1 MENSIRNQRKFIGHF
16 LLPNWIYFLKV
27 KFGATITDA
36 RGSIAG
42 NTFSRNHY
50 GAYIRARTTPTNPK
64 TAKQVAVRAA
74 VAFLSDMW
82 GNTLTAPQR
91 AAWDLYGSNVAMT
104 DKLGATM
111 YLTGYNH
118 FIRSNLLIKLAGAVI
133 VVAGPVLF
141 EIPAQDPT
149 LSVIFDEA
157 GQKMN
162 VTFDNTMDWAVES
175 GAFMTF
181 FQGKPQNA
189 QRTYFDGPYRRTG
202 VVWGVDPA
210 GAVSPKEEAV
220 QFAVAEGQHCW
231 MYARITRA
239 DGRLSAKIRADHFC
253 VA

>member
-1 MENSIRNQRKFIGHF
+1 MKNQIVEQRKSIAPVW
-16 LLPNWIYFLKV
+16 LASWMYFLKV

-42 NTFSRNHY
+42 TTYSRNHY
-50 GAYIRARTTPTNPK
+50 GPYIRARTTPTNPK
-64 TAKQVAVRAA
+64 TARQVAVRSA

-82 GNTLTAPQR
+82 GNTLTALQR
-91 AAWDLYGSNVAMT
+91 ASWDLYGSNVAMT

-118 FIRSNLLIKLAGAVI
+118 FIRSNLLIKLAGHVI
-133 VVAGPVLF
+133 VVAGPVIF

-162 VTFDNTMDWAVES
+162 VTFDNGLPWSTES

-189 QRTYFDGPYRRTG
+189 QRNFFDGPYRRTG
-202 VVWGVDPA
+202 LIWGVDPG

-239 DGRLSAKIRADHFC
+239 DGRMSAKMRADHFC